1 MSTIGVG
8 TPVCMP
14 DDSYPMYE
22 PLCGRQPPTT
32 LRGRDWAG
40 VTCPDC
46 LSLRHFVIEEPP

>member
-22 PLCGRQPPTT
+22 PLCGRQPPTI